1 MSAHNGGCLCGNVRY
16 KVTGNPEIS
25 AACHCRYRQLRTGL
39 AFGALAYFNNVNFEI
54 TLRKV
59 KKFNFTSESGNQ
71 WETFFCDNCATS

>member
-25 AACHCRYRQLRTGL
+25 AACRCRYRQLRTGL

-54 TLRKV
+54 T
-59 KKFNFTSESGNQ
+59 
-71 WETFFCDNCATS
+71 